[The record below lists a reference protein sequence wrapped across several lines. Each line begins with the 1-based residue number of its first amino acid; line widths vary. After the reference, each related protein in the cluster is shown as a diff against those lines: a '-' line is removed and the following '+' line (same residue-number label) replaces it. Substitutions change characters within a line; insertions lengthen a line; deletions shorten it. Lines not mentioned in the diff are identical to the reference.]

1 MSFTLKKIGDGV
13 FTGKAGKKFKC
24 MLTASAGDVEV
35 QSARYGSQHSTDN
48 PFNFLV
54 ETGQHD
60 IIVVFEATDPDSN
73 LTLSEVAGGK
83 QTLAKISAN
92 APFPGLSVE
101 VQSGPTVASK
111 SAIKKAAAQK
121 KAKKTTKKGISK

>member
-1 MSFTLKKIGDGV
+1 MAFTLEKIGDGV

-24 MLTASAGDVEV
+24 VLTASAGAVQV
-35 QSARYGSQHSTDN
+35 QSARYGSQHSTNN
-48 PFNFLV
+48 PFTFLV

-73 LTLSEVAGGK
+73 LTLSEVDGQKK
-83 QTLAKISAN
+83 QTLTTISAN

-111 SAIKKAAAQK
+111 SAAKKSAAK
-121 KAKKTTKKGISK
+121 KAKKAPKKAAHK